1 MSLLERDPNAP
12 DAWLGEMPITS
23 RYTAGVAG
31 EKFLRALKDEGKI
44 LGSTCDRCGITYVP
58 ARQFC
63 ERCMDELDETVD
75 VGTVGEVHTFTLLFE
90 NLDGSQREEPEVIA
104 FISLGDGGLVHKLND
119 IDLDDLDIGLLV
131 EAVFKP
137 EAERQG
143 SILDIAHFRPVP
155 F

>member
-23 RYTAGVAG
+23 RYTAGIAG
-31 EKFLRALKDEGKI
+31 EKFLRAIKEEGKI
-44 LGSTCDRCGITYVP
+44 LGSPCDRCGITHVP

-63 ERCMDELDETVD
+63 ERCLDELDETID

-90 NLDGSQREEPEVIA
+90 DLNGSQREEPEVVA
-104 FISLGDGGLVHKLND
+104 FISLGDGGLVHKLNE
-119 IDLDDLDIGLLV
+119 ISLDDLDIGMLV

-137 EAERQG
+137 EAERVG
-143 SILDIAHFRPVP
+143 SILDIAYFRPAKP
-155 F
+155 